1 MKTTKGNQ
9 LTTFTK
15 VSIIINTLL
24 FGITGVIYLIN
35 KSNIIGIVLLAA
47 GITNVISLLIT
58 FGKKNMFYMVLNF
71 LYAGVSLLVCI
82 DYLFKDNNI
91 FSLIW
96 LVIAFYFLITG
107 FILLIQLKK
116 KKEEPPSDS

>member
-1 MKTTKGNQ
+1 MNTTKGNQ

-47 GITNVISLLIT
+47 GFTNVISLLIT
-58 FGKKNMFYMVLNF
+58 FGKKNMFYMVLNC

-82 DYLFKDNNI
+82 NYLFKDNNI

-96 LVIAFYFLITG
+96 LVITIYYLVTG
-107 FILLIQLKK
+107 FILLMKLKK
-116 KKEEPPSDS
+116 RKEEPPSDS

>member
-1 MKTTKGNQ
+1 MNTTKGNQ

-47 GITNVISLLIT
+47 GFTNVISLLIT

-82 DYLFKDNNI
+82 NYLFKDNNI

-96 LVIAFYFLITG
+96 LVITIYYLVTG
-107 FILLIQLKK
+107 FILLMKLKK
-116 KKEEPPSDS
+116 RKEEPPSDS